1 MDSVMSTMSTYMTP
15 TVQIVLM
22 VLTVL
27 AIRAFF
33 ARRRQREMDNEEAEE
48 VLPPLEKQ
56 DFTLEELK
64 EYNGVSNPRILIAV
78 NGKVFDV
85 TRGKGFYGPG
95 FYFFQFL

>member
-1 MDSVMSTMSTYMTP
+1 MESILSTVSSYLSPSVQ
-15 TVQIVLM
+15 VVLV
-22 VLTVL
+22 VLTVI

-33 ARRRQREMDNEEAEE
+33 ARRRRQSMEEEVVEE
-48 VLPPLEKQ
+48 VLPPMEKR

-95 FYFFQFL
+95 MCM